1 MLILSDLFR
10 YGDFFSA
17 LHLNGC
23 FFCVSRAVKV
33 KDIIQVKIYLIHK
46 LIKGIKIEDTTATI
60 IAMAANSLERFA
72 SYSEADIE

>member
-1 MLILSDLFR
+1 MRELQGSLHTPLFI
-10 YGDFFSA
+10 SQ
-17 LHLNGC
+17 
-23 FFCVSRAVKV
+23 SVKV

-60 IAMAANSLERFA
+60 IAMEANSLERFA

>member
-1 MLILSDLFR
+1 M
-10 YGDFFSA
+10 
-17 LHLNGC
+17 
-23 FFCVSRAVKV
+23 

-60 IAMAANSLERFA
+60 IAMEANSLERFA